1 MKKKILSLAK
11 ILFGVALTDIAMGM
25 IVLPQN
31 FAVGGVTGL
40 SVLLSKS
47 IPLSVSMIV
56 LFCQCHFVYPGIYIR
71 WSKIHPENIAGQH
84 CFPHR
89 TRYLPT
95 HQFFAPLEER
105 SAGQRNYRRIAG
117 RNRERSRLERRQFK
131 RRL

>member
-47 IPLSVSMIV
+47 IPL
-56 LFCQCHFVYPGIYIR
+56 
-71 WSKIHPENIAGQH
+71 
-84 CFPHR
+84 
-89 TRYLPT
+89 
-95 HQFFAPLEER
+95 
-105 SAGQRNYRRIAG
+105 
-117 RNRERSRLERRQFK
+117 
-131 RRL
+131 